1 MVQVF
6 NINGNRKKQKKKI
19 YIYIQEITKPHNFVN
34 KSFAL
39 QKYEKKVERLHWDG
53 DFKLYLLLTLNIV

>member
-1 MVQVF
+1 MDTE
-6 NINGNRKKQKKKI
+6 KSKKKN
-19 YIYIQEITKPHNFVN
+19 IYIQEITKPHNFVN